1 MKYPNLKLK
10 RMQGHFLMFFVSWG
24 SSKRELVSLKHPY
37 LMLKWK
43 LNSFLKKI
51 FKKVLVQN
59 ISSIQ
64 HKSYDLKEEKKHI
77 SRLIWKV
84 KFWNLNHKNHFNLF
98 KSYLLKQ
105 QNSLQ
110 TVSGKFT
117 QISLQNSMFGR
128 TFCLLALIKKIDLLF
143 FPGT

>member
-10 RMQGHFLMFFVSWG
+10 RMQGHFLMFFMSWS

-37 LMLKWK
+37 LMIKWK
-43 LNSFLKKI
+43 LNSFLKKF
-51 FKKVLVQN
+51 FKKVRVQN

-64 HKSYDLKEEKKHI
+64 HKSYDLREEK
-77 SRLIWKV
+77 

-128 TFCLLALIKKIDLLF
+128 TFCLLALIWKNWFVVFSSYLSFALDLA
-143 FPGT
+143 TK

>member
-51 FKKVLVQN
+51 FKKVRVQN

-64 HKSYDLKEEKKHI
+64 HKSYDLKKEKKHI
-77 SRLIWKV
+77 SRLIYKV

-105 QNSLQ
+105 H
-110 TVSGKFT
+110 KF
-117 QISLQNSMFGR
+117 SPN
-128 TFCLLALIKKIDLLF
+128 CLRKIHANFLTKFDVWENFLF
-143 FPGT
+143 ASIN